1 MSLILYLLLAALSG
15 LIIGALARL
24 ALPGKDP
31 MTIPQTI
38 AVGVG
43 GTLAAA
49 LVSYYVLDNHRG
61 PGFLLSLLFA
71 VLIVYIVRKMRER
84 NAVDVHTGAGPGARG
99 F

>member
-31 MTIPQTI
+31 MTVPQTI
-38 AVGVG
+38 AVGIG
-43 GTLAAA
+43 GTLLAA
-49 LVSYYVLDNHRG
+49 LVSYYVFDNHRG

-71 VLIVYIVRKMRER
+71 VAIVFAVRKLRER
-84 NAVDVHTGAGPGARG
+84 DAAEAGAVGTGGRDL
-99 F
+99 

>member
-15 LIIGALARL
+15 LVIGALARL

-38 AVGVG
+38 LVGVA
-43 GTLAAA
+43 GTTLAA
-49 LVSYYVLDNHRG
+49 LVSYYVLDNDRG

-71 VLIVYIVRKMRER
+71 VAIVFAVRKLRER
-84 NAVDVHTGAGPGARG
+84 RTAEAGGGGTGGRAL
-99 F
+99 